1 MRGYISG
8 AVSRY
13 VKRGK
18 IAEVKQEFQIIED
31 ILTSRGFET
40 CNPFKACPY
49 DPKLTWLD
57 YMRVDIAE
65 LMKCDFV
72 IARRDWL
79 LSKGARIEVLLALLL
94 GLPVYSE
101 RSIYRLRGLE

>member
-1 MRGYISG
+1 MKGYISG

-18 IAEVKQEFQIIED
+18 IAEVKQSFQLIED
-31 ILTSRGFET
+31 ILTSRGFDI

-72 IARRDWL
+72 IARTDWI
-79 LSKGARIEVLLALLL
+79 LSRGARIEVILAFFL

-101 RSIYRLRGLE
+101 SSIYRLRGLQ